1 MDKYVLHQ
9 IRTND
14 GEIRTIQF
22 AIAIIAAGAFSGDV
36 AELADIG
43 TGEELLSVP
52 LPVVPR

>member
-1 MDKYVLHQ
+1 MFCQ
-9 IRTND
+9 IKTDD

-43 TGEELLSVP
+43 TGEGLLSVP

>member
-1 MDKYVLHQ
+1 MYQ
-9 IRTND
+9 IKTDD
-14 GEIRTIQF
+14 GEIKKIQF
-22 AIAIIAAGAFSGDV
+22 CMAVIAAGAFSGDV